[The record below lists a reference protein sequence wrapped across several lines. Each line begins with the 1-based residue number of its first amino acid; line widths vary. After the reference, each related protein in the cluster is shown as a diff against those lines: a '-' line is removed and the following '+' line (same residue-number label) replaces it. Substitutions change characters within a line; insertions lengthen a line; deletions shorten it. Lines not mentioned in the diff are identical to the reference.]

1 MYQLTDADIG
11 EFRVLWKQETG
22 QNISLEAAGK
32 YAQDILGLV
41 AIVAEPL
48 TKPREEKPP

>member
-22 QNISLEAAGK
+22 QDISPETARD
-32 YAQDILGLV
+32 YAEDVLALV
-41 AIVAEPL
+41 AIVARPHARA
-48 TKPREEKPP
+48 REERPP